1 MGVSYPVTLKS
12 FRGGRVGA
20 FFADVPEAITAGT
33 NEAEAL
39 VARKTPCW
47 WLLSGYLYDG
57 RSLPVPSKA
66 KRSQP
71 VVVLPPRAAIKPAIH
86 EAMCEQGVTQAQL
99 WLRNIF

>member
-39 VARKTPCW
+39 DRAQDALLVASFRLFLFST
-47 WLLSGYLYDG
+47 LT
-57 RSLPVPSKA
+57 
-66 KRSQP
+66 
-71 VVVLPPRAAIKPAIH
+71 
-86 EAMCEQGVTQAQL
+86 MN
-99 WLRNIF
+99 RNYFSSRQRWRHRGCGHL